1 MEKHPGL
8 VGTGTG
14 RLSALGHAGR
24 AGTAGRSK
32 GRNRVVVGFKGQGA
46 RAWKLVC
53 SGSKR
58 VTGILNW
65 LRGPGYIEE

>member
-1 MEKHPGL
+1 MEQDPGL

-24 AGTAGRSK
+24 AGAAGRSR
-32 GRNRVVVGFKGQGA
+32 GRNWGVGFKGQGA
-46 RAWKLVC
+46 REWKLVC

-58 VTGILNW
+58 VTGIQNW